1 MRAGSKQKPE
11 PLRLCSPLTS
21 LPWDIAQDEFGTKGA
36 DFIGTMGKLLL
47 QTAKSELNGQ
57 TVDSKMDAGTLSLSP
72 PKFQFQGQLIDST

>member
-11 PLRLCSPLTS
+11 PIRLCSPLKS

-57 TVDSKMDAGTLSLSP
+57 TVDYNRDTGTLP
-72 PKFQFQGQLIDST
+72 PNLAKSEFQGQLIDST